1 MKKPGGKVTE
11 QVVPATALTTAE
23 PSPAKKAEALPET
36 TEGFPWPSSHEI
48 KKESNPFTDRDWRML
63 AYAWSGLL
71 VRLVIIFTLLFS
83 VFQFLANQEQK
94 RVEQTMA
101 LVELWE
107 SKDLQQAQRALKERL
122 AALNTKYDNLLGA
135 NPTPTEEQVF
145 RQRIGIEA
153 MTGDGGTM
161 PLADFSDHFDRIVYF
176 LNRLS
181 ICVESDLCSRKV
193 ADAYFRDYAVSF
205 WSYFAGYIDKQ
216 RKAGSANFASAIETY
231 VRQEQPEATSK

>member
-1 MKKPGGKVTE
+1 MNEPGGKMTE
-11 QVVPATALTTAE
+11 QAAPATALTKAE
-23 PSPAKKAEALPET
+23 PPAAKKAEPLPET

-83 VFQFLANQEQK
+83 VFQFLANQDQK
-94 RVEQTMA
+94 RVEQTMS

-122 AALNTKYDNLLGA
+122 TGLNAKYDNLLSA

-145 RQRIGIEA
+145 RQRIGIET
-153 MTGDGGTM
+153 MTADGGTM

-193 ADAYFRDYAVSF
+193 ADSYFRDYAVSF
-205 WSYFAGYIDKQ
+205 WSYFAGYVEKQ
-216 RKAGSANFASAIETY
+216 RKAGSANFASAIEVY
-231 VRQEQPEATSK
+231 VRQGQPAAQSK